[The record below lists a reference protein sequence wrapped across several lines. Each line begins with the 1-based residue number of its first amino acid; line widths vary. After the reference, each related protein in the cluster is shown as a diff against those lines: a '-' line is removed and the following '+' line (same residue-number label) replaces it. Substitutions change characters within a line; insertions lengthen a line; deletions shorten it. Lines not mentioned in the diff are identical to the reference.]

1 MSSPDSNDAV
11 NGKIDMGTRKLKAAY
26 VENATTIYAYLESD
40 FHVLKE
46 YMDKFSEVYKT
57 QPELGQDKIA
67 EGETY
72 LIFSDKDKCAA
83 RARIEQPKAGP
94 AGTKVRARLI
104 DIGRGDL
111 FDSAKLRQ
119 IPDEI
124 KKLPTVCQRYKMAD
138 LKPKGR
144 DEGFSA
150 QDREKGAEWLRSMIS
165 KFGPVIKANCH
176 QIVNYKG
183 GIMFEGEIGGKN
195 VNQLALMQGLAVPNP
210 AIMGK
215 QPVGTFMMPGPGFGP
230 RPPMRPMPHHMPH
243 QEWDSDYLE
252 YGGVGRAPGGPP
264 GMNNQRMPLRRPKN
278 AMSNG
283 SQASLPVPGGYNPMK
298 TPEKGKKAG
307 SPGAGQPGNDMYK
320 LKNTVQTLEA
330 SLSKKNKEIV
340 ELKKSR
346 NDDDNSFQNLAEV
359 VARVQAL
366 RLNQNPKDDQVIREK
381 VADTAR
387 LVRDVHQSLSLLG
400 KKSSDADKAVA
411 MLSQCQEQI
420 LTLEDAKPLE
430 VTLDGAKQAVANYAG
445 SYCQEFNE
453 LRNHL
458 DDGCEV
464 LQQVLVS
471 DVPGPQVKLNVGQ
484 LEASKRKEI
493 VDVAAQMADQ
503 WAKEDKKETA
513 RNKSDESLGNLI
525 NGLTETAAHLQG
537 AANGQGLPQKS
548 LPNVH
553 VLAKKAMN
561 GYNFEL
567 GILSPPGSAAAELV
581 TSATSGMNFV
591 SVMATLAKAITI
603 CLAEKAVTEDKFQ
616 KYTEVINNC

>member
-46 YMDKFSEVYKT
+46 YMDRISEVYKN
-57 QPELGQDKIA
+57 QPELSQDKIV
-67 EGETY
+67 EGEVY

-111 FDSAKLRQ
+111 FDSAKLRS

-215 QPVGTFMMPGPGFGP
+215 QPVPFMIPGPGFGP
-230 RPPMRPMPHHMPH
+230 RPPMRPMPHQMPH
-243 QEWDSDYLE
+243 QEWDADYLE

-264 GMNNQRMPLRRPKN
+264 GMANNQRMPLRRPKN
-278 AMSNG
+278 QMPNG
-283 SQASLPVPGGYNPMK
+283 NQVALPVPGGYNPMK
-298 TPEKGKKAG
+298 ASEKGAG
-307 SPGAGQPGNDMYK
+307 NNPGNDMYK
-320 LKNTVQTLEA
+320 LKTTVQTLEA
-330 SLSKKNKEIV
+330 SLSKKNKEIA

-346 NDDDNSFQNLAEV
+346 NEDDNSSQNLAEV

-366 RLNQNPKDDQVIREK
+366 RLNQNPKDDQIIREK

-387 LVRDVHQSLSLLG
+387 LVRDVHQSLTVLG
-400 KKSSDADKAVA
+400 KKASDADKAVA

-484 LEASKRKEI
+484 LEASKRKDI

-548 LPNVH
+548 LPNVNQ
-553 VLAKKAMN
+553 LAKKAMN
-561 GYNFEL
+561 SYNFEL

-581 TSATSGMNFV
+581 TPSGGMNYV